1 MNSKIAEHHRSKPAY
16 IYLRQST
23 PGQVR
28 HHQESTE
35 RQYALRAMAM
45 ELGWSE
51 SLIRTLDRDLGKTG
65 TEMTKREDFKTL
77 VADVSMG
84 QVGAVFALEAS
95 RLARS
100 NLDWHRLLEL
110 CALTTTLVIDEDG
123 CYDPA
128 DFNDGLLLGLKG
140 TMAQAELH
148 FLHAR
153 LQGGKLNK
161 AKKGELRFPL
171 PVGFCYDDES
181 RIILDPD
188 DEVRGAVGLV
198 FRLFRETGTAFAV
211 MQRFAQGALRF
222 PKRSYGGA
230 WDGQI
235 IWGRLTHGRVLG
247 MLKNPSYAG
256 MYVFGRYQYRRQ
268 ISPEGAVHKRTRP
281 VAMADWR
288 VSLKEHHE
296 GYITLEEFLKNQE
309 CLEKNRTN
317 GEEMV
322 LNGPAREGLALLQG
336 LLLCGNCGRALTVR
350 YLGNG
355 GIYPCY
361 QCNWL
366 RREGLASKD
375 CMSFRCD
382 LLDAA
387 IAEEVL
393 KALQPAELELALAAM
408 QELESRDQTILR
420 QWQMRLERA
429 EYEAALAERRYH
441 EVDPSQRL
449 VAATLERRWNDA
461 LLQLEDL
468 KKQAA
473 EFQRQEARVA
483 TPEQKAK
490 VLALARDLPRLWHA
504 PTTHAKDRK
513 RMLRLLIKDITVEKP
528 INQRRL
534 LVHIRWQGGA
544 CTDLTV
550 PLPPNMADRLRYPAV
565 VVDRVR
571 DLAQGLLDAQIA
583 DQFNREAHA
592 SATGKRYTG
601 KMIQWI
607 RRCHCIPPAALKKPD
622 ELTVQQAATHFGVS
636 DGVIYY
642 WIQRRLLQARRLN
655 GGMPYWITLNAADE
669 QRLRDRVRNSSKI
682 GNGKAS
688 RSPAGGGAL

>member
-1 MNSKIAEHHRSKPAY
+1 MNSKITQQHRSRPAY
-16 IYLRQST
+16 IYVRQST
-23 PGQVR
+23 NAQVL

-35 RQYALRAMAM
+35 RQYALREMAR
-45 ELGWSE
+45 ELGWSQP
-51 SLIRTLDRDLGKTG
+51 LIRTLDRDLGRTG
-65 TEMTKREDFKTL
+65 TEMAGREDFKTL

-84 QVGAVFALEAS
+84 QVGAVFALEVS

-110 CALTTTLVIDEDG
+110 CALTATLVIDEDG

-171 PVGFCYDDES
+171 PVGFRYDEES

-188 DEVRGAVGLV
+188 EEVRGAVSLV

-211 MQRFAQGALRF
+211 MQRFAESRLRF
-222 PKRSYGGA
+222 PKRAYGGA
-230 WDGQI
+230 WDGTI
-235 IWGRLTHGRVLG
+235 IWGRLTHSRVLG

-256 MYVFGRYQYRRQ
+256 MYVFGRYQYRRE
-268 ISPEGAVHKRTRP
+268 ISPEGGVHKGIRA
-281 VAMADWR
+281 VAMPDWR

-296 GYITLEEFLKNQE
+296 GYITLDEFLKNQE
-309 CLEKNRTN
+309 RLEKNRTN
-317 GEEMV
+317 GEGMV
-322 LNGPAREGLALLQG
+322 LAGPAREGLALLQG
-336 LLLCGNCGRALTVR
+336 LLLCGRCGRALSVR
-350 YLGNG
+350 YRGNG

-366 RREGLASKD
+366 RREGLATKD
-375 CMSFRCD
+375 CMSFGCD
-382 LLDAA
+382 RLDAA
-387 IAEEVL
+387 IAEEVM
-393 KALQPAELELALAAM
+393 KALQPAELELALAAL
-408 QELESRDQTILR
+408 QELESRDQALLR

-429 EYEAALAERRYH
+429 EYEAALAERRYQ

-449 VAATLERRWNDA
+449 VAGTLERRWNEA
-461 LLQLEDL
+461 LLQLDGL

-504 PTTHAKDRK
+504 PTTQAKDRK

-528 INQRRL
+528 SHPKQL
-534 LVHIRWQGGA
+534 LIHCRWQGGA
-544 CTDLTV
+544 CTDLCV
-550 PLPPNMADRLRYPAV
+550 PLPPNQADRLRYPAA

-571 DLAQGLLDAQIA
+571 DLAHRLLDAEIA
-583 DQFNREAHA
+583 DQFNREGQT
-592 SATGKRYTG
+592 SATGKPYTA

-607 RRCHCIPPAALKKPD
+607 RRGHRIPPPEPKKPD
-622 ELTVQQAATHFGVS
+622 ELTVQQAAQHFGVS
-636 DGVIYY
+636 DGVVYY
-642 WIQRRLLQARRLN
+642 WIERTLIQARRLN
-655 GGMPYWITLNAADE
+655 CGRPYWITLNPSDE
-669 QRLRDRVRNSSKI
+669 QRLRDWVRNSSRIQK
-682 GNGKAS
+682 GKAS
-688 RSPAGGGAL
+688 PNGTGGGAL